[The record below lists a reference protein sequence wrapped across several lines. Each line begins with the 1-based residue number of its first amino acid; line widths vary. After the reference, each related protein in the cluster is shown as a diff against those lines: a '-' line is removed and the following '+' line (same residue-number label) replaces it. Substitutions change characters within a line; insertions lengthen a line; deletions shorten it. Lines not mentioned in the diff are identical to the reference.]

1 MSDAEQVNAV
11 ADALRM
17 AVRSGDTELGKTDRK
32 ILQAMAAE
40 TAATT
45 KRWVRS
51 RVTVGETLVAPLDA
65 IAEDLAHGNLVG
77 SSIDSVTAWAKKQAQ
92 TAVLAAVGLAAW
104 PVWVA
109 ALAGF
114 VAARMVTVIDYGDR
128 AGFGFA
134 ALLAAG
140 IPSGVIYA
148 SARAAAAVGNSAPR
162 GLTGL
167 WNAPDHIGLAPE
179 RLLRTQVE
187 APLHALTGQSTG
199 FPVLAK
205 LRGLAKAVV
214 AISLIVT
221 AVAALT
227 FVAAAFDGWDR
238 YWNGCPSGG
247 VRMSDGSCFVLGG
260 P

>member
-1 MSDAEQVNAV
+1 MAS
-11 ADALRM
+11 
-17 AVRSGDTELGKTDRK
+17 AVRSPTDLAVGGHRDEGDL
-32 ILQAMAAE
+32 
-40 TAATT
+40 AATGGVDELQ
-45 KRWVRS
+45 RH
-51 RVTVGETLVAPLDA
+51 LDA
-65 IAEDLAHGNLVG
+65 V
-77 SSIDSVTAWAKKQAQ
+77 
-92 TAVLAAVGLAAW
+92 AVGL
-104 PVWVA
+104 VEDE
-109 ALAGF
+109 LAVSLEGLGCRIQR
-114 VAARMVTVIDYGDR
+114 ARVGRVRDLLHADDDVHGMVTVIDYGDR